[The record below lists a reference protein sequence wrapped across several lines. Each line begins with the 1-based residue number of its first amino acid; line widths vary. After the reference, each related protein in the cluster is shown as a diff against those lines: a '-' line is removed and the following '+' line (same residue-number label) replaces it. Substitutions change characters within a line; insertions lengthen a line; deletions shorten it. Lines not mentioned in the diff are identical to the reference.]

1 MNRKN
6 NFNELEENLSKKK
19 YYDQDYDDNDN
30 EYKEI
35 RDGKDL
41 FDLSVDEDYYKPT
54 KLYSI
59 WK

>member
-1 MNRKN
+1 MNQKKF
-6 NFNELEENLSKKK
+6 FNELEKNLSKKK
-19 YYDQDYDDNDN
+19 YYDQDYDDDDN

-35 RDGKDL
+35 RYGKDL
-41 FDLSVDEDYYKPT
+41 FDLSIDEDYYKPT